1 MASGFTSLLS
11 YVKCGYAELLGADL
25 VPVYGDGT
33 RKHIPQDPGVYV
45 LHEDKKPLYTGRT
58 KNLRQRLGEHSLCGS
73 RPNQAPL
80 AQALARECVDAPVSA
95 SELHHREEFKSAKK
109 RVHAMS
115 VLWVEEADAD
125 CRYLLEF
132 YAAKELQTPF
142 NDFRE
147 T

>member
-1 MASGFTSLLS
+1 MPSGFKSLLS
-11 YVKCGYAELLGADL
+11 CVERRHAELVGADL
-25 VPVYGDGT
+25 VPVYRDRT
-33 RKHIPQDPGVYV
+33 RKHIPPEPGVYV
-45 LHEDKKPLYTGRT
+45 LYEDKKPLYTGRT

-95 SELHHREEFKSAKK
+95 SELHLREEFKSAKK

-115 VLWVEEADAD
+115 VLWVKEADAD

-132 YAAKELQTPF
+132 YAAKELQTPY
-142 NDFRE
+142 NDFKE